1 MPFSV
6 TGTGLT
12 DLVMLRIGVL
22 SAAIVS
28 EIVIGVMPPPVILAV
43 FLVILADAGSLTR
56 TEPVLFLE

>member
-28 EIVIGVMPPPVILAV
+28 EIVIGVMPPPVIVAV
-43 FLVILADAGSLTR
+43 FTIS
-56 TEPVLFLE
+56 EPVANGANSFTAVS